1 MKREHRLRYII
12 KEGILDTFYIW
23 KDELKNVFKDAGVL
37 IFFFVVPFAYPL
49 LYSFR
54 FLSEPRVYPS
64 CECYARCQGRRRLGG
79 YGGGEADA
87 GPKGSLRDPL
97 FPDRVQ

>member
-37 IFFFVVPFAYPL
+37 IFFFVVPI
-49 LYSFR
+49 
-54 FLSEPRVYPS
+54 
-64 CECYARCQGRRRLGG
+64 RC
-79 YGGGEADA
+79 
-87 GPKGSLRDPL
+87 SIPL
-97 FPDRVQ
+97 FIITR